1 MKNLVDE
8 REVLLENID
17 PNDDKDDIE
26 GYIKDFVNDSQNIM
40 SRDEIKNK
48 IQEYLNDAGSEYK
61 GEGDEESKIKID
73 FEKNSIVTVSKN

>member
-1 MKNLVDE
+1 MEFKVGCVGNENLKIEITMKNLVDE

-40 SRDEIKNK
+40 SKEDI
-48 IQEYLNDAGSEYK
+48 
-61 GEGDEESKIKID
+61 
-73 FEKNSIVTVSKN
+73 